1 MTTLPLSYEVPAVD
15 PALLAAFV
23 AERYGFTGRF
33 AELPGERDRNFRLI
47 AEPGGGAAGEMV
59 AGGYVVKVA
68 GATEQRAVLEL
79 QDAALARLEERAP
92 TLALPRVVPALTGER
107 ITELAIGGQPHLVR
121 MLTWVPGVPLATVQ
135 PRTRLQFRTLGSAL
149 AQLHAGLDG
158 FDHPAANRTL
168 KWDLGQAGWVE
179 GHWDRLPTAARRQ
192 LAARMFRPFRDEVLP
207 RWTALPQSVIY
218 GDANDYNVLVAEPPD
233 EPRPVVS
240 LIDFGDMVRSATI
253 ADLAIAISYAALDQ
267 PDPLA
272 VAAIVVEGYAEHR
285 ALTDAELAAL
295 YPSVCARLVV
305 SAVNAAVQRAESGD
319 NEYLFVSEAP
329 VWRLLER
336 LAPVHP
342 RFAHYRLRAAAGL
355 APCPLTAR
363 VQRWIE
369 THRDELIPPIAIA
382 EGVMPPRVD
391 LSVGSEFL
399 DDYRLVDDEP
409 ALSRRIT
416 ATREAVGARVAVG
429 EYDEPRLLY
438 TSELFRTRGVV
449 GDEWRTIHL
458 GLDLFTGTGCPVRTP
473 VAGVVVG
480 VQNNAGPR
488 DYGPTIIVEHRVA
501 DADGPLTFWT
511 LYGHLDAESLTAVHP
526 GKPLAA
532 GAPVGRVG
540 GPHVNGGW
548 SPHLHF
554 QLVVDLLDRVGEFPG
569 VARPSDREVWKA
581 LSPAP
586 HQLAAVPD
594 TRRREPLDAAAIRA
608 RRDRHL
614 GRNLSVSYHRPL
626 HIVRGWMQHLFDAEG
641 RRFLDAVNNVPHV
654 GHCHPAVVAA
664 GQRQMAV
671 LNTNTRY
678 LHETVVRY
686 AERLTQLLP
695 EPLSVCYFVNSGSEA
710 NELALRLAA
719 THTGRRGVAVIDG
732 AYHGNTDTLV
742 SLSPY
747 TCEAAGGRGMASRAR
762 KLRLPD
768 CCHRGELREGFN
780 LGERWPPMPIPPSPR
795 CAGRDNHSVPSRRVG
810 AELRRPG
817 GPAGRVFAGLRTA
830 GFGRRMAFLVSPT
843 RQVGFG
849 RVGTHFWGFETQGV
863 TPDIVVMGK
872 PAGNGHPLGIV
883 VTTPEIAASFDN
895 GMEFFSTFGG
905 NPVSAAIGLAVLDA
919 IFDEDLQ
926 ARARTVGTHLL
937 AGLQGLVDRHEVA
950 GNARGMGL
958 FVGLELVTDRERRT
972 PNPRAARSVANRA
985 RELGVLLST
994 DGPDHNVL
1002 KIKPPLCFTTDDADL
1017 LLGVLD
1023 RALGEDGARLTAETA
1038 IAGS

>member
-15 PALLAAFV
+15 PALLAVFV
-23 AERYGFTGRF
+23 AERYGLTGRF
-33 AELPGERDRNFRLI
+33 VELPGERDRNFRLI
-47 AEPGGGAAGEMV
+47 AASGA
-59 AGGYVVKVA
+59 YVVKVA

-92 TLALPRVVPALTGER
+92 SLDLPRVVPARNGER
-107 ITELAIGGQPHLVR
+107 ITEFAIGGQPHLVR
-121 MLTWVPGVPLATVQ
+121 ILTWVPGVPLATVE

-149 AQLHAGLDG
+149 ARLHAGLGG

-179 GHWDRLPTAARRQ
+179 GHWDRLPTVARRQ

-207 RWTALPQSVIY
+207 RWTELPQSVIY
-218 GDANDYNVLVAEPPD
+218 GDANDYNVLVAEPPG

-240 LIDFGDMVRSATI
+240 LIDFGDMVRSATV

-285 ALTDAELAAL
+285 TLTDAELAAL
-295 YPSVCARLVV
+295 FPSVCARLVV

-342 RFAHYRLRAAAGL
+342 RLAHYRLRAAAGL

-363 VQRWIE
+363 VVRWIE
-369 THRDELIPPIAIA
+369 AHRDELIPPIAIA

-438 TSELFRTRGVV
+438 TSELFRTRGVD
-449 GDEWRTIHL
+449 GDEWRTVHL

-501 DADGPLTFWT
+501 DPDGPLTFWT
-511 LYGHLDAESLTAVHP
+511 LYGHLDAESLTAVHA

-540 GPHVNGGW
+540 GPHINGGW

-594 TRRREPLDAAAIRA
+594 TRRREPLDAAAIRS

-686 AERLTQLLP
+686 AERLAQLLP
-695 EPLSVCYFVNSGSEA
+695 DPLSVCYLVNSGSEA

-742 SLSPY
+742 GLSPY
-747 TCEAAGGRGMASRAR
+747 KCEAAGGRGLAPWAR

-768 CCHRGELREGFN
+768 CYRGELREGFN
-780 LGERWPPMPIPPSPR
+780 LGERYAADADAAIASLAQ
-795 CAGRDNHSVPSRRVG
+795 AGTPLGAFLAESVLSCGGQVVLPEGYLAGVYRRVR
-810 AELRRPG
+810 AAG
-817 GPAGRVFAGLRTA
+817 GVCIADEV
-830 GFGRRMAFLVSPT
+830 
-843 RQVGFG
+843 QVGFG

-863 TPDIVVMGK
+863 VPDIVVMGK

-937 AGLQGLVDRHEVA
+937 AGLRGLVDRHEVA
-950 GNARGMGL
+950 GEARGMGL

-972 PNPRAARSVANRA
+972 PNAGAARYVANRA

-994 DGPDHNVL
+994 DGPGHNVL
-1002 KIKPPLCFTTDDADL
+1002 KIKPPLCFTTDDADQ
-1017 LLGVLD
+1017 LLGVLG
-1023 RALGEDGARLTAETA
+1023 RALGEDGARLTAEPA
-1038 IAGS
+1038 NA